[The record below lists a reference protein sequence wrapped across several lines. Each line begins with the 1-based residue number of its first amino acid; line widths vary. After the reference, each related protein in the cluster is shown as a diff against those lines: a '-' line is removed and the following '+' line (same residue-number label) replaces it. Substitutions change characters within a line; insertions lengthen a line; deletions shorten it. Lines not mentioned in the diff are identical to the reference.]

1 MVPRQLKLH
10 ERIWL
15 EEVRTRLASGKPI
28 DYPEMMVTLRDKLP
42 RGFTPDQIDPWYLQ
56 GVEITVAGLYALD
69 PNAQELKDLE
79 RLLLKVQEWL
89 TENPHRQE
97 VTAEEYAVE
106 FSASY
111 AYIAQLLALAGTL
124 DRFWSTGHGIPDSTQ
139 PGFSK
144 VQFSSLGA
152 IATLLGFT
160 SIEHSLR
167 ERERTRQSGT
177 QDSWGASTFSP
188 TTDSENDYAAEG
200 NVPFTAEEQVQV
212 KRAIEEFRVYITS
225 TYSLAGE
232 PLAKVNKKL
241 DYLIDASTR
250 LGRKD
255 WKIICIGILVTL
267 AIPQLTPS
275 GSGLQELI
283 GIAGYL
289 LRHVLGGFISPP
301 LLR

>member
-1 MVPRQLKLH
+1 MLVRQLKTH

-15 EEVRTRLASGKPI
+15 EEVRARLASAKPI

-124 DRFWSTGHGIPDSTQ
+124 DRFWSTGHGIPDSTL

-188 TTDSENDYAAEG
+188 TTDSENDPTEED
-200 NVPFTAEEQVQV
+200 NTPFSAEEQVRV
-212 KRAIEEFRVYITS
+212 KRAIEEIRVYIRS
-225 TYSLAGE
+225 TYSLASE
-232 PLAKVNKKL
+232 PLATVNRKL
-241 DYLIDASTR
+241 DYLVDASIR

-255 WKIICIGILVTL
+255 WTIICVGIFVTL

-275 GSGLQELI
+275 GPGVRELV
-283 GIAGYL
+283 AL
-289 LRHVLGGFISPP
+289 AWQLVRHVLGDVTSPP
-301 LLR
+301 LLH